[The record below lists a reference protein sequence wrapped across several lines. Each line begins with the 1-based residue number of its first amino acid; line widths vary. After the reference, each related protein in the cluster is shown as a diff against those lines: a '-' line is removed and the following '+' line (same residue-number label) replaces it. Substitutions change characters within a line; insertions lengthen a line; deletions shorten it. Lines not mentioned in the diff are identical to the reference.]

1 MMVSATA
8 LLLLLSPV
16 TAFTPFGVITRLSPA
31 TSSSSKLYSET
42 ATASGYVNAGGFDSA
57 AVDVKIVEDLLVER
71 NLYRDERNFEDAD
84 DVRNELQSM
93 GVMVDDYERIWCL
106 KGNEPPE
113 FKRGKG
119 GAGGSTFKGH
129 PMQERDFGPFGH
141 DYERSNG
148 DKTDIDEAKMGEIND
163 KIKAR
168 LEAKLARDFD
178 TADGIKAELLDMG
191 IELHDGKKQWR
202 ADGEDFNQYVKS
214 GSFKIE
220 NEEMVKQLIGER
232 SQAKRERDYDT
243 ADSIKAR
250 LVDEFN
256 VMVDDRRMTYR
267 VADNNSAWAKS
278 EFSDELEADQEA
290 GIKMLIEQ
298 RAKAKTVRD
307 YKKAD
312 RLAEELMDRFKVI
325 VDDAKRT
332 YSTSIWEFTRT
343 GNPLV
348 GEGATEDGFVE
359 ADIVALVKKRGFAK
373 YTREYRLADELR
385 DTLRNKWGVEV
396 DDKGRSWKR
405 LDRGSVTAP
414 EVAAV
419 EAVEEVVEEV
429 AEDVAVEE

>member
-1 MMVSATA
+1 
-8 LLLLLSPV
+8 
-16 TAFTPFGVITRLSPA
+16 
-31 TSSSSKLYSET
+31 
-42 ATASGYVNAGGFDSA
+42 
-57 AVDVKIVEDLLVER
+57 
-71 NLYRDERNFEDAD
+71 
-84 DVRNELQSM
+84 M

-298 RAKAKTVRD
+298 RAKVSESEWGTFYYYYYYYYY
-307 YKKAD
+307 YKR
-312 RLAEELMDRFKVI
+312 RLTTPPPL
-325 VDDAKRT
+325 
-332 YSTSIWEFTRT
+332 
-343 GNPLV
+343 NPNPNP
-348 GEGATEDGFVE
+348 G
-359 ADIVALVKKRGFAK
+359 KNRP
-373 YTREYRLADELR
+373 RLQ
-385 DTLRNKWGVEV
+385 
-396 DDKGRSWKR
+396 KGRPPC
-405 LDRGSVTAP
+405 RGTHGPVQGHRR
-414 EVAAV
+414 
-419 EAVEEVVEEV
+419 
-429 AEDVAVEE
+429 